1 LRAASLKFRIYITA
15 GIYSIVFRYIYFSDV
30 TWLELLTISTNSI
43 WKLLWI
49 GTKEYFKSQSEKT
62 MQNGINPKYSN

>member
-1 LRAASLKFRIYITA
+1 LRAASPKFRIYITA

-30 TWLELLTISTNSI
+30 AWLELLTISTISI

-49 GTKEYFKSQSEKT
+49 GTKEYFKSQSVRKPCK
-62 MQNGINPKYSN
+62 MV

>member
-49 GTKEYFKSQSEKT
+49 GTK
-62 MQNGINPKYSN
+62 